1 MLKALVAEWNEDGGL
16 NIQWSSISIR
26 MPGRSGKQC
35 RERWN
40 YCLRPNIKKGVWSQ
54 DEDQL
59 LDRLQNQMGN
69 KWSTIAASIPG
80 RTDNDVKNRWY
91 ARKKSAARY
100 QQCLSISCYKPE
112 GDRSRFP
119 TEKNAIE
126 TTEVTF
132 TPKSDAVF
140 VRSCSVDSNLPL
152 QKPPAYRYVNEIHAS
167 DATFVRSCSVDTT
180 LSAKPLSDLS
190 EHHVN
195 ALHTNDAPFVLS
207 NVPLQMSSTD
217 QNVNAVYAN
226 EIFSPSFFPRQLG
239 MSTTMTDSVMGVA
252 GTPFT
257 PLMVLAAVS
266 SCHSG
271 PFMSD
276 IHLFNNRALESFAG
290 EIKSHHDDD
299 ARHDAG
305 MTPLPYKNVE
315 KSDDSKGGSP
325 IPRILLGV

>member
-1 MLKALVAEWNEDGGL
+1 MLKALVAEWNEGGDL
-16 NIQWSSISIR
+16 NIQWSSISSR

-40 YCLRPNIKKGVWSQ
+40 YCLRPNIKKGLWSQ

-59 LDRLQNQMGN
+59 LDRLQSQMGN

-80 RTDNDVKNRWY
+80 RTDNDVKNRWH

-100 QQCLSISCYKPE
+100 QQCLSTSSFKSE
-112 GDRSRFP
+112 GNLSRFP
-119 TEKNAIE
+119 TGKNATK
-126 TTEVTF
+126 TTEVTSM
-132 TPKSDAVF
+132 PKSDAAF
-140 VRSCSVDSNLPL
+140 VRSCSVDSNLPP
-152 QKPPAYRYVNEIHAS
+152 QKPSAYRYLNEIHAS

-180 LSAKPLSDLS
+180 LSAKPLSDPPD
-190 EHHVN
+190 HHVN
-195 ALHTNDAPFVLS
+195 ALHTNEAPFVLS

-226 EIFSPSFFPRQLG
+226 DIFSPSFFSRQLG
-239 MSTTMTDSVMGVA
+239 NSVKEVA

-271 PFMSD
+271 PFISD
-276 IHLFNNRALESFAG
+276 IHLFNKRALESIDG
-290 EIKSHHDDD
+290 EIESHHEND
-299 ARHDAG
+299 ARHDVG
-305 MTPLPYKNVE
+305 MTPLPYKTVE
-315 KSDDSKGGSP
+315 KSDDSKEGSP
-325 IPRILLGV
+325 IPRIFLGV